1 MYAQPLIQPIWGSIG
16 FYFLHVLDWVEFRVL
31 PTQPMHTPI
40 NKVLRRFLKKKIV
53 LTLDKKA
60 SKILIYALYVCV
72 CVCVCLCI

>member
-40 NKVLRRFLKKKIV
+40 NKVLRRFFKKKIV
-53 LTLDKKA
+53 LTLDN
-60 SKILIYALYVCV
+60 
-72 CVCVCLCI
+72 